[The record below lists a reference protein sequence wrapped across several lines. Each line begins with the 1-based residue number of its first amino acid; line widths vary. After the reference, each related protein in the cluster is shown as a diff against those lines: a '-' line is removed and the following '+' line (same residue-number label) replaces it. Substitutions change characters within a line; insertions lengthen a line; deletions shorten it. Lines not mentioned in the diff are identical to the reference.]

1 MERENK
7 ASEGDNQSKIGHTAP
22 VAGVEPVSEP
32 PKKERSPKQQAAFE
46 RMLQVKRDRDE
57 VQRLLK
63 EEKKLTEKEAI
74 KARIRELMSHST
86 LGKPSP
92 KKEEGEEKHKNTSKE
107 KRKKMSQR
115 EEDDSEE
122 DAGSSDDSSDGDAA
136 AQAKEAK
143 RRKEKKAKKLLLA
156 AVAAAAAADATA
168 EKEKRK
174 KKKRR
179 ETPPPSSDEDED
191 ESEEEE
197 APRQGIVASKKEHVK
212 YQTDKR
218 NTGKTGRPAQYMT
231 AMDQFILL

>member
-122 DAGSSDDSSDGDAA
+122 AEEDSDDSSDGDA

-156 AVAAAAAADATA
+156 AVAAAAAADAAA

-197 APRQGIVASKKEHVK
+197 APRQGNVASKKDYVK